1 MRMSVHHFILF
12 WAKCTPFYN
21 KSPPTAILEHKND
34 NNDKNKH
41 GKEINLI
48 LVKNSNSNKIPKSTK
63 MLIREIS
70 IRKSSELLLSKF
82 LTF

>member
-1 MRMSVHHFILF
+1 MER
-12 WAKCTPFYN
+12 
-21 KSPPTAILEHKND
+21 KND

-63 MLIREIS
+63 MLMREIS
-70 IRKSSELLLSKF
+70 ERKSIKGLFMIHLF
-82 LTF
+82 C

>member
-1 MRMSVHHFILF
+1 MSVHHFILF

-48 LVKNSNSNKIPKSTK
+48 LVKNSNSNKIHKSIK
-63 MLIREIS
+63 MLIRDIS
-70 IRKSSELLLSKF
+70 VRKSSELFLSKF